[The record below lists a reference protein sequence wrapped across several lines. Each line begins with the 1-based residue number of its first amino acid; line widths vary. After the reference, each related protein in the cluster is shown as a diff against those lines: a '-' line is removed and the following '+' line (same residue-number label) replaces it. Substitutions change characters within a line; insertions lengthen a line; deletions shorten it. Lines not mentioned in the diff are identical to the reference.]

1 MFRLIISLIVCAVFV
16 YIGTLFS
23 GCSDGWGSSS
33 IGSRGACSH
42 HGGVSSVPWILSV
55 IGAVAAVFTYIL
67 LSTKSRK

>member
-1 MFRLIISLIVCAVFV
+1 MFKLIISLIVFAIFV
-16 YIGTLFS
+16 YLGTLFS

-42 HGGVSSVPWILSV
+42 HGGVSSVPWIFSI

-67 LSTKSRK
+67 LSIKARK